1 MKLYINEN
9 MEIIDDA
16 SEDTVNTAYEIFDNC
31 DGTVR
36 DFIYECFSYDMY
48 LNEQEILEL
57 VEAIYDDF
65 SDGDDYTRS
74 DLTDLIIDAKAYWRG
89 DR

>member
-9 MEIIDDA
+9 IEVTDDYT
-16 SEDTVNTAYEIFDNC
+16 EDLVDKAYEIFENC
-31 DGTVR
+31 DGTVK

-48 LNEQEILEL
+48 LTEQEVLEL

-65 SDGDDYTRS
+65 SDGDAYMRT
-74 DLTDLIIDAKAYWRG
+74 DLPGLIIDTKAYWRG